1 MMDFSSELS
10 ERGVTERRFDL
21 QVGELGGIAPA
32 LRGGASVVPGL
43 IWTPE
48 GATGPR
54 PLVLL
59 GHGGTQ
65 HKRIDNVLAIARRL
79 VRHHGFAAVAIDAPD
94 HGDRVSPEDATRARQ
109 SLRPDPSGPL
119 RALSPE
125 RLKRMTER
133 TLQAGAEWK
142 AVLDA
147 AEALPGNEH
156 GPVGY
161 WGVSMGTM
169 FGVPFVASEPR
180 IKCAVFGLAGLRPGA
195 DAFALAAASITIPL
209 LFMFQLHDELMTPD
223 SGLALFSA
231 FGSKVKSMHI
241 NPGPHVGIPGF
252 ERDFYET
259 FYVRHLGR
267 AADRPA

>member
-1 MMDFSSELS
+1 MVARIAEARTMDFSSELS

-21 QVGELGGIAPA
+21 QVGGVP
-32 LRGGASVVPGL
+32 VPGL

-48 GATGPR
+48 GAHGPR

-65 HKRIDNVLAIARRL
+65 HKRIDGVLAIARRL
-79 VRHHGFAAVAIDAPD
+79 VRHHGIAAVAIDAPD
-94 HGDRVSPEDATRARQ
+94 HGDRVSPEDAARARQ

-119 RALSPE
+119 RPLSTE
-125 RLKRMTER
+125 RLTRMTER
-133 TLQAGAEWK
+133 TRQAVSEWK
-142 AVLDA
+142 AVLDTV
-147 AEALPGNEH
+147 ETLPGIER

-180 IKCAVFGLAGLRPGA
+180 VKCAVFGLAGLRPGSGA
-195 DAFALAAASITIPL
+195 DDFAQAASSITIPL
-209 LFMFQLHDELMTPD
+209 LFMFQLHDELMTPE

-231 FGSKVKSMHI
+231 FGSKIKSMHI
-241 NPGPHVGIPGF
+241 NPGPHVGIPAH
-252 ERDFYET
+252 ERDYYET
-259 FYVRHLGR
+259 FYTRHLGR
-267 AADRPA
+267 GMASPA

>member
-1 MMDFSSELS
+1 MDFSNELS

-21 QVGELGGIAPA
+21 KVGDA
-32 LRGGASVVPGL
+32 LVPGL

-65 HKRIDNVLAIARRL
+65 HKRIDIVLAIARRL
-79 VRHHGFAAVAIDAPD
+79 VRHHGYAAVAIDAPD
-94 HGDRVSPEDATRARQ
+94 HGDRVTPEEAARARE
-109 SLRPDPSGPL
+109 SLRPNPTGPL
-119 RALSPE
+119 REPSSE
-125 RLKRMTER
+125 RLKRMTAR
-133 TLQAGAEWK
+133 TEQATQEWK

-147 AEALPGNEH
+147 VSALPDVAG

-180 IKCAVFGLAGLRPGA
+180 VKCAVFGLAGLRPTA
-195 DAFALAAASITIPL
+195 EAFAKAAASITIPL
-209 LFMFQLHDELMTPD
+209 LFMFQLHDELMTPE
-223 SGLALFSA
+223 SGLALFAA
-231 FGSKVKSMHI
+231 FGSKTKSMHI
-241 NPGPHVGIPGF
+241 NPGSHVGIPGF
-252 ERDFYET
+252 EREYFET
-259 FYVRHLGR
+259 FYVRHLSR
-267 AADRPA
+267 AAAAG

>member
-1 MMDFSSELS
+1 MDFSSEQS

-21 QVGELGGIAPA
+21 AVGEA
-32 LRGGASVVPGL
+32 VVPGL

-48 GATGPR
+48 GATGAR

-65 HKRIDNVLAIARRL
+65 HKRIDNVLALARRL
-79 VRHHGFAAVAIDAPD
+79 VRHHGYAAVAIDAPD
-94 HGDRVSPEDATRARQ
+94 HGDRVTPEEAERARR
-109 SLRPDPSGPL
+109 SLRPNPTGPL
-119 RALSPE
+119 RGLSPE
-125 RLKRMTER
+125 RLRRMNER
-133 TLQAGAEWK
+133 TAQAALEWK

-147 AEALPGNEH
+147 VEVLPGIER

-161 WGVSMGTM
+161 WGVSMGTI

-180 IKCAVFGLAGLRPGA
+180 VKCAVFGLAGLRPNA
-195 DAFALAAASITIPL
+195 EAFAKAANSITIPL
-209 LFMFQLHDELMTPD
+209 LFMFQLNDELMTPE
-223 SGLALFSA
+223 SGLALFTA
-231 FGSKVKSMHI
+231 FGSKTKSMHI

-267 AADRPA
+267 AAPAS

>member
-21 QVGELGGIAPA
+21 PVGSE
-32 LRGGASVVPGL
+32 RVPGL

-48 GATGPR
+48 GAQGSR

-65 HKRIDNVLAIARRL
+65 HKRIDIVLAIARRL
-79 VRHHGFAAVAIDAPD
+79 VRHLGFAAVAIDAPD
-94 HGDRVSPEDATRARQ
+94 HGDRVSPEEAARARQ
-109 SLRPDPSGPL
+109 ALQPSATGPL
-119 RALSPE
+119 RPLDAD
-125 RLKRMTER
+125 RLRRMTER
-133 TLQAGAEWK
+133 TRQATSEWK

-147 AEALPGNEH
+147 VELLPEIDR

-169 FGVPFVASEPR
+169 FGVPLVASEPR
-180 IKCAVFGLAGLRPGA
+180 IQCAVLGLAGLRPGA
-195 DAFALAAASITIPL
+195 DEFALAAASITVPL
-209 LFMFQLHDELMTPD
+209 LFMFQLNDELMTPE
-223 SGLALFSA
+223 SGLALFTA

-241 NPGPHVGIPGF
+241 NPGPHIAIPAH
-252 ERDFYET
+252 ERSYYET
-259 FYVRHLGR
+259 FFSRHLAR
-267 AADRPA
+267 K

>member
-1 MMDFSSELS
+1 MDFSSELS

-21 QVGELGGIAPA
+21 TVEDA
-32 LRGGASVVPGL
+32 VVPGL

-48 GATGPR
+48 GATGTR

-65 HKRIDNVLAIARRL
+65 HKRVDIVLAIARRL
-79 VRHHGFAAVAIDAPD
+79 VRHHGYAAVAIDAPD
-94 HGDRVSPEDATRARQ
+94 HGDRVTPEEAARARS
-109 SLRPDPSGPL
+109 SLRPNPTGPL
-119 RALSPE
+119 RELSPE
-125 RLKRMTER
+125 RLKRMTAR
-133 TLQAGAEWK
+133 TEQATREWK

-147 AEALPGNEH
+147 VSVLPGIEG

-180 IKCAVFGLAGLRPGA
+180 VKCAVFGLAGLRPTA
-195 DAFALAAASITIPL
+195 TAFALAAASITVPL
-209 LFMFQLHDELMTPD
+209 LFMFQLHDELMTPE

-231 FGSKVKSMHI
+231 FGSKIKSMHI
-241 NPGPHVGIPGF
+241 NPGPHVAIPGF
-252 ERDFYET
+252 EREYYET
-259 FYVRHLGR
+259 FYARHLGR
-267 AADRPA
+267 VAPAG